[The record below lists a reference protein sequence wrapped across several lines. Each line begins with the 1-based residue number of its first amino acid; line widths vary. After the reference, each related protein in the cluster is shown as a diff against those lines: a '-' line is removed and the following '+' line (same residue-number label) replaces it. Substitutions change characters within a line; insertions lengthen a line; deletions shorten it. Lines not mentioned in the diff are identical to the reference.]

1 MSYAQEKVA
10 LTSIVLVWR
19 ILLSSFVMY
28 NDTLEKFSFV
38 NLKKW
43 KKIYGFLSYHLEH
56 GKILDIRYVKV
67 VK

>member
-19 ILLSSFVMY
+19 ILPSSFVMY

-43 KKIYGFLSYHLEH
+43 KTNMVFYLTTLNMVKFLT
-56 GKILDIRYVKV
+56 
-67 VK
+67 